1 MCVSTRRRIAHVI
14 SSRIFPKFSTKFN
27 VFVFLLVM
35 AAAITIP
42 LTGAMHET
50 SVTNF
55 FKDVFGVAVMMS
67 VFYNTCLATTRLF
80 MTLPPLRLNGRR
92 ICEGRSPSSSI
103 RIAKREKI
111 LVLKEVQLFEES
123 EVKSAHLFLRA
134 CEER

>member
-14 SSRIFPKFSTKFN
+14 SSSLFPKFSTKFN
-27 VFVFLLVM
+27 VFMFLLVM
-35 AAAITIP
+35 SAAIAIP

-55 FKDVFGVAVMMS
+55 FKDVVSVAVMLS

-92 ICEGRSPSSSI
+92 ICEGKPGNR
-103 RIAKREKI
+103 
-111 LVLKEVQLFEES
+111 
-123 EVKSAHLFLRA
+123 
-134 CEER
+134 